1 MSLKKKEKE
10 KVRPES
16 CYIYKSTLAQQDE
29 STFILNLAVISVNE
43 ERGSEYLRNEI
54 CVCNSALESVVLICT
69 IVLLCQKEQRTLAE
83 PCSSSSCPA
92 NKGRSTMVKEN
103 DRQCFALRTGKECTR
118 MCCLNLG
125 LC

>member
-69 IVLLCQKEQRTLAE
+69 SKSHRLKSSVKRSRE
-83 PCSSSSCPA
+83 PWLSPA
-92 NKGRSTMVKEN
+92 AARAAQPTKAG
-103 DRQCFALRTGKECTR
+103 ALW
-118 MCCLNLG
+118 
-125 LC
+125 